1 MLFSYTA
8 ITKDGEPR
16 KGSIDAFNE
25 DAAISALQ
33 RRDLVITSISEA
45 ETVPWWK
52 STLSFF
58 GSAVSQKDVVIL
70 SRQIATLFEAKVP
83 ALEIF
88 KLLANESD
96 NESLRKILTA
106 ITDDIQS
113 GVTISQAMG
122 KHPNAFSSF
131 YVNMVH
137 AGEESGKL
145 NETFLYL
152 ADHLDRSYALSSK
165 AKNAL
170 IYPAFVITTFI
181 VVMIVMFVMVIP
193 RLSSILVETGQAI
206 PFYTKIV
213 IGISN
218 FLVQYG
224 LFFFIVLMVGG
235 VFLWRFWIGRGGET
249 VVSRLQISLPFIGRL
264 YKKFYL
270 ARIATNLDTMLTS
283 GIPIVRAIEVTA
295 TVVGNQ
301 VYEDILKKTVVSV
314 QAGDTLS
321 ESLGSYEEIPSIL
334 IQMVKVGEETGKLGY
349 VLKTLSLFYERE
361 VNNEVD
367 TIVSLI
373 EPILIVVLGVGVGL
387 LLAAVLV
394 PIYQTTAGL

>member
-1 MLFSYTA
+1 MLFNYTA
-8 ITKDGEPR
+8 ITKEGEPR
-16 KGSIDAFNE
+16 KGAIDAFNE
-25 DAAISALQ
+25 DAAIASLQ
-33 RRDLVITSISEA
+33 RRDLVITSISE
-45 ETVPWWK
+45 TKTGPWWK
-52 STLSFF
+52 SAMPFLDS
-58 GSAVSQKDVVIL
+58 VSQKDVVIL

-96 NESLRKILTA
+96 NETLRKILAT

-113 GVTISQAMG
+113 GISISQAME
-122 KHPNAFSSF
+122 KHLNVFSNF
-131 YVNMVH
+131 YVSMVRS
-137 AGEESGKL
+137 GEESGKL

-152 ADHLDRSYALSSK
+152 AEHLDRSYALSSK

-170 IYPAFVITTFI
+170 IYPAFVISTFFI
-181 VVMIVMFVMVIP
+181 VMVVMFVMVIP
-193 RLSSILVETGQAI
+193 RLSAILTETGQSI
-206 PFYTKIV
+206 PLYTKVV

-224 LFFFIVLMVGG
+224 LFFFLMLVVGG
-235 VFLWRFWIGRGGET
+235 VFLWRYWIGRGGEA
-249 VVSRLQISLPFIGRL
+249 VLSRLEISLPFIGRL
-264 YKKFYL
+264 YRKFYL

-295 TVVGNQ
+295 AVVGNK
-301 VYEDILKKTVVSV
+301 VYENILKKTATSV

-321 ESLGSYEEIPSIL
+321 QALGAYGEIPSIL
-334 IQMVKVGEETGKLGY
+334 TQMVKVGEETGKLGY
-349 VLKTLSLFYERE
+349 VLKTLSVFYERE

-373 EPILIVVLGVGVGL
+373 EPILIVLLGIGVGL

-394 PIYQTTAGL
+394 PIYQTTSGL

>member
-1 MLFSYTA
+1 MLFNYTA

-25 DAAISALQ
+25 DAAVSALQ
-33 RRDLVITSISEA
+33 RRDLVITSIGEA
-45 ETVPWWK
+45 KTGPWWK
-52 STLSFF
+52 SALPFLD
-58 GSAVSQKDVVIL
+58 AISQKDIVVL

-96 NESLRKILTA
+96 NETLRKILAT

-113 GVTISQAMG
+113 GITISQAMG
-122 KHPNAFSSF
+122 KHPRAFSNF
-131 YVNMVH
+131 YVSMVH
-137 AGEESGKL
+137 SGEESGKL

-193 RLSSILVETGQAI
+193 RLSAILTETGQAI
-206 PFYTKIV
+206 PLYTKVI
-213 IGISN
+213 IGISH

-224 LFFFIVLMVGG
+224 LFFLLVLVVGG
-235 VFLWRFWIGRGGET
+235 IFLWRFWIGRGGKT
-249 VVSRLQISLPFIGRL
+249 AIARLEISLPFIGRL
-264 YKKFYL
+264 YRKFYL

-283 GIPIVRAIEVTA
+283 GIPIVRSIEVTA
-295 TVVGNQ
+295 AVVGNE
-301 VYEDILKKTVVSV
+301 VYENILEKTAGAV
-314 QAGDTLS
+314 QGGDTLS
-321 ESLGSYEEIPSIL
+321 QALGAYEEIPSIL

-349 VLKTLSLFYERE
+349 VLKTLSSFYERE

-373 EPILIVVLGVGVGL
+373 EPILIVALGVGVGL

-394 PIYQTTAGL
+394 PIYQTTSGL

>member
-1 MLFSYTA
+1 MLFNYTA
-8 ITKDGEPR
+8 ITKEGEPR

-25 DAAISALQ
+25 DAAIAALQ
-33 RRDLVITSISEA
+33 RRDLVITSIGEA
-45 ETVPWWK
+45 ETGPWWK
-52 STLSFF
+52 SLAPFF
-58 GSAVSQKDVVIL
+58 GSVSQKDIVIL

-96 NESLRKILTA
+96 NEILRKTLST

-113 GVTISQAMG
+113 GISISQAML
-122 KHPNAFSSF
+122 KHPNVFSNF
-131 YVNMVH
+131 YVSMVRS
-137 AGEESGKL
+137 GEESGKL

-152 ADHLDRSYALSSK
+152 AEHLDRSYALSSK

-170 IYPAFVITTFI
+170 IYPAFVIATFI
-181 VVMIVMFVMVIP
+181 IVMVVMFVMVIP
-193 RLSSILVETGQAI
+193 RLSAILTETGQSI
-206 PFYTKIV
+206 PVYTKVV
-213 IGISN
+213 IGISD
-218 FLVQYG
+218 FLVRYG
-224 LFFFIVLMVGG
+224 LFFFLVLVVGG
-235 VFLWRFWIGRGGET
+235 VFLWRYWIGRGGEA
-249 VVSRLQISLPFIGRL
+249 VVSRLEISLPFIGRL
-264 YKKFYL
+264 YRKFYL

-295 TVVGNQ
+295 AVVGNK
-301 VYEDILKKTVVSV
+301 VYENILKKTATSV

-321 ESLGSYEEIPSIL
+321 QALGVYGEIPSIL
-334 IQMVKVGEETGKLGY
+334 TQMVKVGEETGKLGY
-349 VLKTLSLFYERE
+349 VLKTLSVFYERE

-373 EPILIVVLGVGVGL
+373 EPILIVMLGVGVGL

-394 PIYQTTAGL
+394 PIYQTTSGL